1 MEEHT
6 QHFLFPIRVRKKRR
20 LRKKG
25 GRKKKD
31 GSFSSRSLLSSS
43 LSFESGV
50 QITPTVD
57 MGGEKGEQ
65 EREGEE
71 EKFHELSAR
80 EKGIKRSEDVV
91 ESKKSFFKENS

>member
-6 QHFLFPIRVRKKRR
+6 QHFLFPIRVKKKRR

-31 GSFSSRSLLSSS
+31 GSFSSRSLLSLSPS
-43 LSFESGV
+43 FSFESGV

-80 EKGIKRSEDVV
+80 EKGIKRSED
-91 ESKKSFFKENS
+91 EQEIRCC